1 MVYVKSNLQSS
12 SPYRAQDL
20 TGQCTRNGEPAP
32 CGVYFPVTDYLG
44 KVVVLL
50 DSNGKV
56 AGTGEYE
63 PFGHVNRVT
72 YLGETPHP
80 YPASVG
86 RVVGYL
92 KHPVLSGTTSIL
104 RARYP
109 LVRTDATAYA
119 QLTDRDTN
127 TALLGFY
134 IPAGQTQQQPNR
146 PVGGTGA
153 RAQVSDWVQ
162 VPSNGSVRARFWAGS
177 ASTHPGVSIDSF
189 EYRRFQTGAQPVWLP
204 LRFPG
209 QYYDAETDLFQ
220 NFNRFYD
227 AQTGRY

>member
-12 SPYRAQDL
+12 SPYRAPDL

-80 YPASVG
+80 YPASAG

-109 LVRTDATAYA
+109 LVRTDASAYA
-119 QLTDRDTN
+119 QR
-127 TALLGFY
+127 
-134 IPAGQTQQQPNR
+134 R
-146 PVGGTGA
+146 W
-153 RAQVSDWVQ
+153 R
-162 VPSNGSVRARFWAGS
+162 RARPHLS
-177 ASTHPGVSIDSF
+177 RASRETRSWRVAL
-189 EYRRFQTGAQPVWLP
+189 YACAP
-204 LRFPG
+204 LK
-209 QYYDAETDLFQ
+209 E
-220 NFNRFYD
+220 
-227 AQTGRY
+227 